1 MKFSELRQVR
11 KMTKFWVVAKQ
22 VYKKNVRSGSWIFL
36 VLSPI
41 IMGVLIIGISVFM
54 SKTMDDAKL
63 GVVAPTPV
71 ISQSIKKNSDS
82 LAVQRYTTTQK
93 AQTALKK
100 ERVDGILIVTA
111 TKSGQLTAK
120 LTTRVGGTPIDSSS
134 VQAPLSQLNMQL
146 AAQRLKLTGAQL
158 QTLLHPVTIKTN
170 SVAYRDGKKVNRKN
184 TADAA
189 NRGIAVGITILM
201 MIFMMV
207 YGSMLAQEIATEK
220 GSRIM
225 EMLLSSVS
233 ATTQFFGKLAGVMML
248 LVTQIAIY
256 GVSFVLAWSV
266 IKKQKMIMGLLD
278 QFDFSSLGSWA
289 GVSIVAFFILGVL
302 TYAVLAALMGSLV
315 ANQEQVQQA
324 VMPLSMLGL
333 LGYFGALI
341 AQASDN
347 ILVRVGSYIPF
358 LNVSIMPVRATM
370 GYTSPIEVPIALTE
384 SLIFLLLFTY
394 FAVRV
399 YRANVLVYREGGLG
413 KALRATVTM
422 MRAQK

>member
-1 MKFSELRQVR
+1 
-11 KMTKFWVVAKQ
+11 MTKFWVVAKQ

-41 IMGVLIIGISVFM
+41 IMGAIVIGISVFM
-54 SKTMDDAKL
+54 SKTMDDARL
-63 GVVAPTPV
+63 GVVAPTPAV
-71 ISQSIKKNSDS
+71 SQSIKQSTDS
-82 LAVQRYTTTQK
+82 LKLRTYSTPQK

-100 ERVDGILIVTA
+100 SQIDGMLIVTSSQ
-111 TKSGQLTAK
+111 SGQLRAK
-120 LTTRVGGTPIDSSS
+120 LTTRIGGTPIDSSS
-134 VQAPLSQLNMQL
+134 VQSPLNQLNMQL
-146 AAQRLKLTGAQL
+146 TAQRLNLSGKQLRALLTPVNV
-158 QTLLHPVTIKTN
+158 QTH
-170 SVAYRDGKKVNRKN
+170 SVAYSNGKKVNRKN
-184 TADAA
+184 TTDTA

-233 ATTQFFGKLAGVMML
+233 ATTQFFGKLAGVML
-248 LVTQIAIY
+248 LLMTQIAIY
-256 GVSFVLAWSV
+256 GLSFALSWSL
-266 IKKQKMIMGLLD
+266 IKKQKLIMGLIK
-278 QFDFSSLGSWA
+278 QFDFSALASWA
-289 GVSIVAFFILGVL
+289 GLSIVLFFILGVL

-324 VMPLSMLGL
+324 VMPLSLLGM

-347 ILVRVGSYIPF
+347 VLVRVGSYVPF

-370 GYTSPIEVPIALTE
+370 GYTSSFEVPLALGE
-384 SLIFLLLFTY
+384 SLLFLLLFTY

-399 YRANVLVYREGGLG
+399 YRANVLVYREGSLA

>member
-1 MKFSELRQVR
+1 
-11 KMTKFWVVAKQ
+11 MTKFWVVAKQ

-41 IMGVLIIGISVFM
+41 IMGALIVGISVFM
-54 SKTMDDAKL
+54 SKTMDDAHL

-71 ISQSIKKNSDS
+71 VSQSIKKSTDS
-82 LAVQRYTTTQK
+82 LEVRNYASTQK
-93 AQTALKK
+93 AQAALKK
-100 ERVDGILIVTA
+100 EKIDGMLVVT
-111 TKSGQLTAK
+111 TTESGQLSAK
-120 LTTRVGGTPIDSSS
+120 LTTRVGGTPIDSSTIQS
-134 VQAPLSQLNMQL
+134 PLSQLNMQL
-146 AAQRLKLTGAQL
+146 AAQRLKLNGKQL
-158 QTLLHPVTIKTN
+158 KTLLTPVTVKTN
-170 SVAYRDGKKVNRKN
+170 SIAYSNGKKVVRKD
-184 TADAA
+184 TTDTA
-189 NRGIAVGITILM
+189 NRGIAIGITILM

-207 YGSMLAQEIATEK
+207 YGSILAQEIATEK

-233 ATTQFFGKLAGVMML
+233 ATTQFFGKLAGVML
-248 LVTQIAIY
+248 LLLTQIAIY

-266 IKKQKMIMGLLD
+266 IKKQKVIMSMLN
-278 QFDFSSLGSWA
+278 QFDFSSLGSWSGA
-289 GVSIVAFFILGVL
+289 SIVAFFILGVL

-347 ILVRVGSYIPF
+347 VLVRVGSYVPF

-370 GYTSPIEVPIALTE
+370 GYTNPIEVPIALAE
-384 SLIFLLLFTY
+384 SLVFLLLFTY
-394 FAVRV
+394 FAVHV

>member
-1 MKFSELRQVR
+1 MN
-11 KMTKFWVVAKQ
+11 KFWVVAKQ

-41 IMGVLIIGISVFM
+41 IMGAVIVGISMFM
-54 SKTMDDAKL
+54 SKTMADAQL
-63 GVVAPTPV
+63 GVVAPTPIV
-71 ISQSIKKNSDS
+71 AQSIKKSTDDLKVRNF
-82 LAVQRYTTTQK
+82 ATQAK
-93 AQTALKK
+93 AKSALKNEK
-100 ERVDGILIVTA
+100 VDGILVVSA
-111 TKSGQLTAK
+111 TTDGQLTAH
-120 LTTRVGGTPIDSSS
+120 LTTRVGATPISESTI
-134 VQAPLSQLNMQL
+134 QTPLSQLNMQM
-146 AAQRLKLTGAQL
+146 AARRMRLNDSQLKQLLT
-158 QTLLHPVTIKTN
+158 PVTVKTAT
-170 SVAYRDGKKVNRKN
+170 VAYDNGKKVARKN
-184 TADAA
+184 SADAA
-189 NRGIAVGITILM
+189 NRTIAVGITILM

-233 ATTQFFGKLAGVMML
+233 ATTQFFGKLTGVMML

-256 GVSFVLAWSV
+256 GVSFAATWTV

-278 QFDFSSLGSWA
+278 QVDFSALGSWA
-289 GVSIVAFFILGVL
+289 GLSIIAFFILGVL

-324 VMPLSMLGL
+324 VMPLSMLGM

-347 ILVRVGSYIPF
+347 ILVKIGSYIPF

-370 GYTSPIEVPIALTE
+370 GYTTPMEVPLALLE
-384 SLIFLLLFTY
+384 SLVFLLLFTY

-413 KALRATVTM
+413 KALRATFTM
-422 MRAQK
+422 MKAQR